1 MNQLY
6 FAMATVQAFFS
17 DRLDNRKDRGATAVE
32 YGLMVGLIA
41 VAIIV
46 AVVFLGDKLTDIFAG
61 TGNKVA
67 GVTSDANLNTQVPGK

>member
-17 DRLDNRKDRGATAVE
+17 ERLDNRKDRGATAVE

-41 VAIIV
+41 VVIIA
-46 AVVFLGDKLTDIFAG
+46 AVTLLGGQLDALFDKLTEKLAG
-61 TGNKVA
+61 P
-67 GVTSDANLNTQVPGK
+67 SGKTE

>member
-17 DRLDNRKDRGATAVE
+17 ERLDNRKDRGATAVE

-41 VAIIV
+41 VAIIT
-46 AVVFLGDKLTDIFAG
+46 AVFLLGGELTEMFENVRARLQ
-61 TGNKVA
+61 A
-67 GVTSDANLNTQVPGK
+67 PGQAA

>member
-41 VAIIV
+41 VVIIA
-46 AVVFLGDKLTDIFAG
+46 AVWALGDNLSTLFDGVADDIEDPAG
-61 TGNKVA
+61 AAARG
-67 GVTSDANLNTQVPGK
+67 

>member
-17 DRLDNRKDRGATAVE
+17 ERLDNRKDRGATAVE

-41 VAIIV
+41 VVIIAAV
-46 AVVFLGDKLTDIFAG
+46 ALLGNQLDALLDKV
-61 TGNKVA
+61 TGELA
-67 GVTSDANLNTQVPGK
+67 TPSGVNENSN

>member
-41 VAIIV
+41 VVIIAGV
-46 AVVFLGDKLTDIFAG
+46 ALLGDQLVALFGKVT
-61 TGNKVA
+61 TGLGKPS
-67 GVTSDANLNTQVPGK
+67 GVTG

>member
-41 VAIIV
+41 VGIIV
-46 AVVFLGDKLTDIFAG
+46 AVVLLGEQLEALFTKLTGELA
-61 TGNKVA
+61 TPS
-67 GVTSDANLNTQVPGK
+67 GVSE

>member
-17 DRLDNRKDRGATAVE
+17 ERLDNRKDRGATAVE

-41 VAIIV
+41 VVII
-46 AVVFLGDKLTDIFAG
+46 
-61 TGNKVA
+61 A
-67 GVTSDANLNTQVPGK
+67 GVTLLGDNLQTMFNNIAGRLPSGARPN

>member
-17 DRLDNRKDRGATAVE
+17 ERLDSRKDRGATAVE

-41 VAIIV
+41 VVIIA
-46 AVVFLGDKLTDIFAG
+46 AVVILGGYLEDIFTA
-61 TGNKVA
+61 TG
-67 GVTSDANLNTQVPGK
+67 DQLEQVPGVDAAQ

>member
-6 FAMATVQAFFS
+6 FAMVTVQAFFS

-41 VAIIV
+41 VAIIAIV
-46 AVVFLGDKLTDIFAG
+46 ATLGGQLSTLFTTVSERLTGAG
-61 TGNKVA
+61 AAPAT
-67 GVTSDANLNTQVPGK
+67 P